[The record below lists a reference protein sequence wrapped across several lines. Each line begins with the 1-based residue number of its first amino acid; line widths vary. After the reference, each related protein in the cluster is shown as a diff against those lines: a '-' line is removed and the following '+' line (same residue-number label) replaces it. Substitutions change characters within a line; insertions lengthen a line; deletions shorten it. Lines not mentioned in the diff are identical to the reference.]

1 MHIFMHTF
9 HYLMFSL
16 WHCKLHMQFWQR
28 GAQLRQSPL
37 QHPPVWF
44 ARGKL
49 RLVGEV
55 SPFDS
60 EFTARGSLTRMQ
72 SGTPSKSAEGDFF
85 MQFWQGG
92 VQLRQ
97 SPLQHPPVQFAR
109 GKLRLVGEMSPFDS
123 EFTMRGLLT
132 WMQSG
137 TLSKSAKGDFFM
149 QFWQGGAW
157 IRQSP
162 LQHPPVRFARGKLR
176 LVGEVSPFD
185 SEFTARGSLTRMQSG
200 TPPKLAEDDFFRG
213 VIVHFLKNMCLRT
226 MECLHCELK
235 AFSDCAY
242 IYA

>member
-16 WHCKLHMQFWQR
+16 WHCKLHMQFWQG

-37 QHPPVWF
+37 QHLPVRF
-44 ARGKL
+44 ACGKL

-60 EFTARGSLTRMQ
+60 EFTTRGLLTWMQ
-72 SGTPSKSAEGDFF
+72 SRTLSKSAEGDFF

-92 VQLRQ
+92 AQLWR
-97 SPLQHPPVQFAR
+97 SSLQHPPVWFTCS
-109 GKLRLVGEMSPFDS
+109 KLHLVGEMSPFDS
-123 EFTMRGLLT
+123 EFTVRESLT
-132 WMQSG
+132 RMQSG
-137 TLSKSAKGDFFM
+137 TLSKSAEGDFFR
-149 QFWQGGAW
+149 W
-157 IRQSP
+157 
-162 LQHPPVRFARGKLR
+162 
-176 LVGEVSPFD
+176 
-185 SEFTARGSLTRMQSG
+185 
-200 TPPKLAEDDFFRG
+200 
-213 VIVHFLKNMCLRT
+213 VIVHFLKNTCLRM